1 MALVL
6 IGSGMVAL
14 AYWLPWGVLFA
25 AAAAILAG
33 LGLLVQRVPRLD
45 VPAEARQRWLAP
57 FVSWIGTW
65 RAVPLVAF
73 VLTYKLGEFAI
84 GPMVKPFWV
93 DQGRSLLEIGLV
105 PTALGITLSIAG
117 ALAGGAFMQRYG
129 TLTALWALGLPQAL
143 SNLGYAAVATY
154 GLPWPALYG
163 ASMLD
168 SFAGGLGTA
177 AFLGFFL
184 AVCDP
189 ERATLQYAFLSSLF
203 SLTGRLAGAVS
214 GIGAEQWGYGTY
226 FALTFVASLPG
237 LCLVPFVAS
246 WLPARPARPPAMS
259 AGTPATPGPGELL
272 AFGFEGTTLP
282 EAISALVD
290 EAGLGGIVL
299 FTRNCPDLDTVAG
312 PDRSRPSAGSG
323 RAGPPGPRRRSRP
336 SPAASVHPLSPGRR
350 DRAGG
355 RSGAG
360 RRGGPGHGAR
370 AARGGVRLRA
380 RARARLPDRPRAAWR
395 SATVRTRAIRRR
407 SPPAAPPSS
416 ARPSRRGSSPVA
428 KHFPGHG
435 RTAVDSHLAL
445 PEVDAPLG
453 RARSGPS
460 SLPFRRAL
468 AAGCPAVLMAHVRY
482 PALDPEWP
490 ASMSPEVIGGLLR
503 RADGLRRAR
512 PERRPRDGCGPD
524 RVGRRRRRGAV
535 PPGRRRSGPRVP

>member
-1 MALVL
+1 MRAMRLLWTLLGARRLPEASRSKLGVVGLLYFIQGSPVSVLWEVLPVYLRIHGTSLRAIGGLRLLELPFSLKFLWSPLVQRYGDRRAWVTGAMLIVALVVLLLPAADPARAAWVLVALVLVLTIASATQDMAIDAYTVALVAREEQGPANGVRASAYRVALIL

-45 VPAEARQRWLAP
+45 VPAEARRRWLAP

-214 GIGAEQWGYGTY
+214 GIGAEKWGYGTY

-246 WLPARPARPPAMS
+246 WLPDRPARPP
-259 AGTPATPGPGELL
+259 GP
-272 AFGFEGTTLP
+272 
-282 EAISALVD
+282 
-290 EAGLGGIVL
+290 
-299 FTRNCPDLDTVAG
+299 
-312 PDRSRPSAGSG
+312 
-323 RAGPPGPRRRSRP
+323 
-336 SPAASVHPLSPGRR
+336 
-350 DRAGG
+350 
-355 RSGAG
+355 
-360 RRGGPGHGAR
+360 
-370 AARGGVRLRA
+370 
-380 RARARLPDRPRAAWR
+380 
-395 SATVRTRAIRRR
+395 
-407 SPPAAPPSS
+407 
-416 ARPSRRGSSPVA
+416 
-428 KHFPGHG
+428 
-435 RTAVDSHLAL
+435 
-445 PEVDAPLG
+445 
-453 RARSGPS
+453 
-460 SLPFRRAL
+460 
-468 AAGCPAVLMAHVRY
+468 
-482 PALDPEWP
+482 
-490 ASMSPEVIGGLLR
+490 
-503 RADGLRRAR
+503 
-512 PERRPRDGCGPD
+512 
-524 RVGRRRRRGAV
+524 
-535 PPGRRRSGPRVP
+535 